1 MKKNTKRA
9 GRRAKTIDATN
20 NIQERIE
27 SQRNKLKPRS
37 ENQREYIR
45 NICDNSITFCQG
57 AAGSGKALTLQS
69 KLFTKTGPITMGEVR
84 IGDEIADPDGNF
96 SKVLAIYP
104 QGKKRVYRV
113 HFSNGSHVDCCEEH
127 LWSISRDGTK
137 HNKRIVVNT
146 KYLESNCRRQDG
158 KRILSIPCTQPVNF
172 NRKEYL
178 IDPYALG
185 ILISEGGLTNS
196 NVVFTTCEPEV
207 LARVGDG
214 INDDYCI
221 KTRNI
226 DHRIVKRK
234 SSSNKNFYKEELK
247 ALNLWG
253 KYAYEKHIPDT
264 YKYGAVDQRLALLQG
279 LMDGDGTISK
289 GGAISYC
296 TTSYQLA
303 QDFCELI
310 YSLGGTTRIR
320 IKAGQNK
327 PDGTKYRKSYNCHV
341 CLPNSLQI
349 FFLDR
354 KNKRR
359 INRTKYLP
367 KLYVD
372 RVEQLDYE
380 EMQCITVDHADSL
393 YLTDNYIPTH
403 NTHCAVG
410 LALEHLLDDK
420 VKKIVITRPIVES
433 GPGMGYLP
441 GPQPLDAKVLT
452 PNGWTTMGEIQTGDF
467 VISRDGLPTK
477 VLGIF
482 PKGKKKVFSV
492 TTTDGRTTECCE
504 DHLWLTQTAGDIKH
518 QKVGS
523 VKSTA
528 EILSSLQTKHDKN
541 NHFLP
546 MNEPVQFI
554 SQKLPLAP
562 YALGVLLGDG
572 SLSHYISFASMDQE
586 IIDKVNSEVADIN
599 CSCKKESSNRI
610 SYRINSNILFNKKSA
625 RTIKI
630 TNTATRSSKEYS
642 SIGSAATTLNV
653 CSGTLASR
661 CRRSSTIDTIKYEFL
676 NNKPTFTNP
685 IKDILHKL
693 NLLGKRAIDKYIPD
707 MYKYSKIEDRIELL
721 RGLLDTDGSINK
733 NTGEVSFCTISH
745 RLALDM
751 IELVQSLGGK
761 AKLRSRNRIGKTSK
775 LKNTDRSIV
784 SRHISYEFTISLPNG
799 INPFYL
805 PRKASL
811 VRDHLKQHHIGIA
824 QIKEVGEKETQC
836 IRVQNPE
843 HLYITD
849 NYIVTHNTAEEKI
862 HPYLLPILDEVNYFI
877 SQAQYAS
884 LKLNNKIEIVP
895 LGLMRGR
902 NFNQCFIVADECQ
915 NASYEQL
922 KMLITR
928 LGKDSKMV
936 LTGDIGQSDLQKHLQ
951 GGFLEMVQ
959 QLEPVEGIAVS
970 RLQFSDIVRNPII
983 AKILMVLD
991 AYENETTK

>member
-104 QGKKRVYRV
+104 QGKKKVYRV
-113 HFSNGSHVDCCEEH
+113 HFSNGSYVDCCEEH
-127 LWSISRDGTK
+127 LWSISRDGAK
-137 HNKRIVVNT
+137 HNKKIVVNT
-146 KYLESNCRRQDG
+146 KYLESNCLRQDG

-185 ILISEGGLTNS
+185 ILISEGGLTNA

-207 LARVGDG
+207 LARVSDG

-247 ALNLWG
+247 TLNLWG

-289 GGAISYC
+289 GGEISYC

-410 LALEHLLDDK
+410 LALEHLLDNK
-420 VKKIVITRPIVES
+420 VNKIIITRPIVES
-433 GPGMGYLP
+433 GEKIGYLP
-441 GPQPLDAKVLT
+441 G
-452 PNGWTTMGEIQTGDF
+452 
-467 VISRDGLPTK
+467 
-477 VLGIF
+477 
-482 PKGKKKVFSV
+482 
-492 TTTDGRTTECCE
+492 
-504 DHLWLTQTAGDIKH
+504 
-518 QKVGS
+518 
-523 VKSTA
+523 
-528 EILSSLQTKHDKN
+528 
-541 NHFLP
+541 
-546 MNEPVQFI
+546 
-554 SQKLPLAP
+554 
-562 YALGVLLGDG
+562 
-572 SLSHYISFASMDQE
+572 SF
-586 IIDKVNSEVADIN
+586 
-599 CSCKKESSNRI
+599 
-610 SYRINSNILFNKKSA
+610 
-625 RTIKI
+625 
-630 TNTATRSSKEYS
+630 
-642 SIGSAATTLNV
+642 
-653 CSGTLASR
+653 
-661 CRRSSTIDTIKYEFL
+661 
-676 NNKPTFTNP
+676 
-685 IKDILHKL
+685 
-693 NLLGKRAIDKYIPD
+693 
-707 MYKYSKIEDRIELL
+707 
-721 RGLLDTDGSINK
+721 
-733 NTGEVSFCTISH
+733 
-745 RLALDM
+745 
-751 IELVQSLGGK
+751 
-761 AKLRSRNRIGKTSK
+761 
-775 LKNTDRSIV
+775 
-784 SRHISYEFTISLPNG
+784 
-799 INPFYL
+799 
-805 PRKASL
+805 
-811 VRDHLKQHHIGIA
+811 
-824 QIKEVGEKETQC
+824 
-836 IRVQNPE
+836 
-843 HLYITD
+843 
-849 NYIVTHNTAEEKI
+849 EEKI

-991 AYENETTK
+991 AYENETIK